1 MQAFHRM
8 ETISDFAQISGKD
21 SLCEI
26 ENALLA
32 NHKRLYYLGM
42 EAVAKSTLSEAMNR
56 RNPEIFKALFEE
68 ILDRVMAVAPKH
80 KFKFKNPLYAID
92 STTLDLCLSREDSD
106 ATLIDPVIINIARAF
121 RWQALIDKGKFSN
134 VHELARAIGKDE
146 AYVSRIIRLTLLAPE
161 IIHAI
166 LTGNLNKSIRTE
178 NLKQSLPTLWEDQKK
193 MFGIE

>member
-1 MQAFHRM
+1 M
-8 ETISDFAQISGKD
+8 DK
-21 SLCEI
+21 
-26 ENALLA
+26 
-32 NHKRLYYLGM
+32 
-42 EAVAKSTLSEAMNR
+42 V
-56 RNPEIFKALFEE
+56 E
-68 ILDRVMAVAPKH
+68 ILENGNIKITIPMMFRYRAGRKRIV
-80 KFKFKNPLYAID
+80 
-92 STTLDLCLSREDSD
+92 TEDSD

>member
-1 MQAFHRM
+1 M
-8 ETISDFAQISGKD
+8 DK
-21 SLCEI
+21 
-26 ENALLA
+26 
-32 NHKRLYYLGM
+32 
-42 EAVAKSTLSEAMNR
+42 V
-56 RNPEIFKALFEE
+56 E
-68 ILDRVMAVAPKH
+68 ILENGNIKITIPMVFRCRAGRKRIVTA
-80 KFKFKNPLYAID
+80 
-92 STTLDLCLSREDSD
+92 DSD